1 MFLSSIR
8 VLNIFYAI
16 QDIKGGTIMKK
27 IGIIAAIGVLGIGIG
42 VGMAIVNSKV
52 NKELLNLKIK

>member
-1 MFLSSIR
+1 
-8 VLNIFYAI
+8 
-16 QDIKGGTIMKK
+16 MKK

-52 NKELLNLKIK
+52 NNELLNLKIK